1 MLSRESKMYAL
12 KYLKLAI
19 PTKLICHFHNKKK
32 MKSISMSY
40 VFEEL
45 HL

>member
-19 PTKLICHFHNKKK
+19 PTKLICHFHNKKNE
-32 MKSISMSY
+32 IY
-40 VFEEL
+40 FNVL
-45 HL
+45 RI